1 MIDKKMKTTLVGAL
15 ALTLALSG
23 SALQVAA
30 ADQETTVPVSY
41 SNTKDIPDPDNPD
54 NPTFAVR
61 VPSKIVFTDVNRTI
75 DASVEYVEQAG
86 GVQQGITVNVAVKS
100 ANGYKLQGGGE
111 EFPYTLT
118 YMDKPTLS
126 GKDSYTEIWSF
137 DKASVATNPK
147 KAGTAEFNQTVTK
160 IGSYTDTLTYKV
172 STTP

>member
-1 MIDKKMKTTLVGAL
+1 MINKKMKTTLVGAL

-30 ADQETTVPVSY
+30 ADRETTVPVSY
-41 SNTKDIPDPDNPD
+41 SNTKDIPDPENPD
-54 NPTFAVR
+54 NPTFTVR
-61 VPSKIVFTDVNRTI
+61 VPSKIVFTDVNRKI
-75 DASVEYVEQAG
+75 DTSVEYVAQDG
-86 GVQQGITVNVAVKS
+86 GVAPGKIVKVSVMS

-118 YMDKPTLS
+118 YNPRLPLS
-126 GKDSYTEIWSF
+126 GQSYVEIWSF
-137 DKASVATNPK
+137 DSVSVQTTPK
-147 KAGTAEFNQTVTK
+147 KEGTAEFNQTVTK